1 MGLCALGAPSPDP
14 KFKVNMGTVDL
25 PIPLMLLSPEWG
37 RQVVLLLAYLADLH
51 RRRSRPDGR
60 DKHHR
65 GYTPLTDSWT
75 TKTNVESISR

>member
-1 MGLCALGAPSPDP
+1 
-14 KFKVNMGTVDL
+14 MGTVDL